1 MRSGSRGGEG
11 IEMAR
16 IEDTAGNKR
25 FFIEGCSYCHM
36 STGGVHE
43 HNCPMED
50 RPAKIP
56 NIRQVKSLGAA
67 WQLVEDD
74 K

>member
-1 MRSGSRGGEG
+1 MVYGHYIG
-11 IEMAR
+11 
-16 IEDTAGNKR
+16 DTAGNKR
-25 FFIEGCSYCHM
+25 FFIEGCSYCRM

>member
-1 MRSGSRGGEG
+1 
-11 IEMAR
+11 
-16 IEDTAGNKR
+16 
-25 FFIEGCSYCHM
+25 
-36 STGGVHE
+36 GGVHE